1 MGMYGFRHRF
11 ASNALGNG
19 IPITDVAERMGHKSI
34 EVAGALITGALLA
47 LSQAELPEVATG
59 PLVALI
65 ITAVLA
71 GVHQGRLPG
80 YHDLIDIIR
89 GADRR

>member
-1 MGMYGFRHRF
+1 MGQLLEERQMAGVEP
-11 ASNALGNG
+11 
-19 IPITDVAERMGHKSI
+19 IPDRSWVRLTVAD
-34 EVAGALITGALLA
+34 ALIIGALLA
-47 LSQAELPEVATG
+47 LSQPELPEVATG

-80 YHDLIDIIR
+80 YHDLIDIVR